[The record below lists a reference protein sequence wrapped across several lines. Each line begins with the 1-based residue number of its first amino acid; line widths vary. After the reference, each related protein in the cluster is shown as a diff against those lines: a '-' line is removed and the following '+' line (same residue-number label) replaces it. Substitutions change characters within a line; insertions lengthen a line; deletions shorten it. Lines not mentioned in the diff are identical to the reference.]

1 MVNFVYMDKN
11 ELRICGYS
19 SLLIA
24 IMVNSARLLALR
36 TNGIMAH
43 YWQFDLGELTFQ
55 FLFNLLFCAVLFYL
69 NLKKETV
76 FSFVRYR
83 EQKRYG
89 IYYSAN
95 FCLVFLLMVAGNFL
109 QYTLFARNHL
119 GGTYRMGYFARFG
132 MSTILIGIAIRIILL
147 LREAKQK
154 NKDHEQLK
162 NAYLEAQLELLK
174 EQLNPHLLFN
184 SLSSLSGIVRED
196 PKLAQ
201 FYIFHLSKVFR
212 HALTRS
218 GTALVTVEAELETL
232 KSYAQLLNMRFE
244 KAFRLETEVEQHNL
258 TLKIPHLSLQPLLE
272 NAAKHNAATA
282 TNPLVVCIFIENDYL
297 IVTNNLQEITSPE
310 NSTGI
315 GLANLNKRFRL
326 LVSREIEIK
335 KTTEM
340 FIVKLP
346 LNR

>member
-1 MVNFVYMDKN
+1 MDKN

-19 SLLIA
+19 SVLIA
-24 IMVNSARLLALR
+24 LMVNSARLLALR
-36 TNGIMAH
+36 TNGVMAR

-55 FLFNLLFCAVLFYL
+55 FLFNLLFCAALFYL
-69 NLKKETV
+69 NLKKDMV
-76 FSFVRYR
+76 FSFVKYR

-89 IYYSAN
+89 IYFATN
-95 FCLVFLLMVAGNFL
+95 FFLVFLLIVAGNFL
-109 QYTLFARNHL
+109 QYTLFAGNHL
-119 GGTYRMGYFARFG
+119 GGMYRMGYFARFG
-132 MSTILIGIAIRIILL
+132 MSTILIGITIRIILL
-147 LREAKQK
+147 LRETKQK
-154 NKDHEQLK
+154 NKDHEQLQS
-162 NAYLEAQLELLK
+162 AYLEAQVELLK

-218 GTALVTVEAELETL
+218 GTALVTVETELETL

-244 KAFRLETEVEQHNL
+244 KAFRLEIEIEQHHHHSKL
-258 TLKIPHLSLQPLLE
+258 PHLSLQPLLE

-282 TNPLVVCIFIENDYL
+282 ANPLVVRIFIKEEYL
-297 IVTNNLQEITSPE
+297 IVINNLQEIASPE

-326 LVSREIEIK
+326 LVNREIEIE
-335 KTTEM
+335 KTNEL

-346 LNR
+346 LN